1 MMLKLVGA
9 AMLVAC
15 GAMLGMGRLNE
26 EREKIKLIDKII
38 RALGMLEGEIK
49 LCSRALPDA
58 FEKIAREL
66 DDNLFA
72 NLSETCL
79 SMNAGEAWKN
89 WTENLPLP
97 SSATQLLH
105 SLGECLGQSDGEKQ
119 AMEIVAVRTRL
130 VEMNEEMRSKIKA
143 SAKNY
148 PLIGACFAGMAAMMI
163 I

>member
-1 MMLKLVGA
+1 MIKLIGA
-9 AMLVAC
+9 TMLVAC
-15 GAMLGMGRLNE
+15 GAMLGMGKLNE
-26 EREKIKLIDKII
+26 EREKIMLIDKII

-58 FEKIAREL
+58 FDKIAKEL
-66 DDNLFA
+66 DDDLFSNLGE
-72 NLSETCL
+72 NLLT
-79 SMNAGEAWKN
+79 MNAGEAWKN
-89 WTENLPLP
+89 WAQNLPLP
-97 SSATQLLH
+97 PLALLSLE
-105 SLGECLGQSDGEKQ
+105 SLGECLGQYDGEKQ